1 MGTVPQMEVVSTDR
15 RVMSMASSRTFAKN
29 LLLLFLAAGLSA
41 SLFYNFRQRSEIISL
56 QAQISDYAL
65 RGKFL
70 EGENESLRR
79 AIPPGPDWDQ
89 RVTESMTNPRER
101 VLEDLLSRRDLLP
114 WEGVLGGT
122 MKIQRDRDV
131 WFFGPSWCLAYVEDG
146 HIGGYMLLSYKI
158 RETGIKWDLLDAV
171 PLE

>member
-1 MGTVPQMEVVSTDR
+1 
-15 RVMSMASSRTFAKN
+15 MASNRTFTKN
-29 LLLLFLAAGLSA
+29 LLLLLLAAGLVA
-41 SLFYNFRQRSEIISL
+41 SLFYNFRLRSEIGAL
-56 QAQISDYAL
+56 QAQISDYIL
-65 RGKFL
+65 REKIL
-70 EGENESLRR
+70 EKKNENLRQ

-89 RVTESMTNPRER
+89 RITESVTNPREH

-122 MKIQRDRDV
+122 MKIHRKQDV
-131 WFFGPSWCLAYVEDG
+131 WFLGPSWCMAYVEDG

-158 RETGIKWDLLDAV
+158 GETGIEWNLLDAL

>member
-1 MGTVPQMEVVSTDR
+1 
-15 RVMSMASSRTFAKN
+15 MSMASSRTFAKN
-29 LLLLFLAAGLSA
+29 LLLLFLAAGLVA
-41 SLFYNFRQRSEIISL
+41 SLFYNFRQRSEIGSL
-56 QAQISDYAL
+56 QAQISDYVL
-65 RGKFL
+65 REKIL
-70 EGENESLRR
+70 EKKNQSLRQ

-89 RVTESMTNPRER
+89 RISESVTNPREH

-122 MKIQRDRDV
+122 MKIHRKQDV
-131 WFFGPSWCLAYVEDG
+131 WFLGPSWCMAYVEDG

-158 RETGIKWDLLDAV
+158 RKSGIAWNLLDAV

>member
-1 MGTVPQMEVVSTDR
+1 
-15 RVMSMASSRTFAKN
+15 MASSRAFAKN
-29 LLLLFLAAGLSA
+29 LLLLFLAAGLVA
-41 SLFYNFRQRSEIISL
+41 SLFYNFRQRSEISFL
-56 QAQISDYAL
+56 QAQISDFVL
-65 RGKFL
+65 TENIL
-70 EGENESLRR
+70 EKKNESLRQ

-89 RVTESMTNPRER
+89 RVTESITNPRER

-122 MKIQRDRDV
+122 MKIHRAQDV

-146 HIGGYMLLSYKI
+146 HIGGYLLLSYKI
-158 RETGIKWDLLDAV
+158 RETEIEWDLLDAV